1 MAASTGKSRSRKR
14 PVTYSRVFAVLV
26 SLVFSLSLCAGML
39 LLLEG
44 RPIAGVSRYNLLAA
58 SKRINLDYLTLRHLA
73 PRVPA
78 RRWKYIVI
86 YQSHSFAG
94 DAAEL
99 ERGRLLEDT
108 HGPGAAGGRVLQ
120 EVPAD
125 FHFVIDNGRNS
136 AHKAD
141 GNVEIGTSWLRQEFA
156 APYSQWPDPRYHH
169 YTVYKQAIGICLIGN
184 VNVQPFS
191 RNQVAALKRLVQQL
205 QRKYNVP
212 DSRVKFQWDI
222 ANDSTPQEASISS
235 QFNGLLGR

>member
-1 MAASTGKSRSRKR
+1 MAATTAKTRSRKR

-26 SLVFSLSLCAGML
+26 SLVFSLSLCAGTL

-58 SKRINLDYLTLRHLA
+58 SKNINLADLTLRHLT
-73 PRVPA
+73 PPVRA

-86 YQSHSFAG
+86 YQSHSSAG

-99 ERGRLLEDT
+99 ARGRLLEDT
-108 HGPGAAGGRVLQ
+108 HGSGDRVLQ

-125 FHFVIDNGRNS
+125 FHFVIDNGRNNVG
-136 AHKAD
+136 KAD
-141 GNVEIGTSWLRQEFA
+141 GTVEIGKPWLRQAFS
-156 APYSQWPDPRYHH
+156 APYCQWPDPRYHH

-184 VNVQPFS
+184 VNVKPFT
-191 RNQVAALKRLVQQL
+191 RNQVAALRQLVRQL

-222 ANDSTPQEASISS
+222 AKDSTSQEASISS
-235 QFNGLLGR
+235 QFDGLLGR